1 MIAIAALGTAGIHH
15 SQQCLFGLAA
25 QELRKYGGGG
35 VNPDV
40 RIYSGCRRGVCWRL
54 FVISL
59 VTVHPRRDH
68 GAVACCAP
76 AQIYAPKGRTFPI
89 SPVLLVLFFLNPLQL
104 FEPSIHNHVQF
115 TTGLRGN
122 HAPVGTP
129 EESFVR
135 DI

>member
-1 MIAIAALGTAGIHH
+1 MQAK
-15 SQQCLFGLAA
+15 QCLFGLAA

-68 GAVACCAP
+68 GTCVLRACANLRSEGAHVSDQSC
-76 AQIYAPKGRTFPI
+76 
-89 SPVLLVLFFLNPLQL
+89 SSCSFFLNPFSYLSHQFITMCNLQQGFAGIML
-104 FEPSIHNHVQF
+104 P
-115 TTGLRGN
+115 
-122 HAPVGTP
+122 
-129 EESFVR
+129 
-135 DI
+135 